1 MLSYKKW
8 QASPKCKQMKE
19 IEKQVEGKDVQHIF
33 TKNTLISI
41 FYKKPPSSSYSA
53 ENSTSVISHY
63 RNKYCYMFSVI

>member
-1 MLSYKKW
+1 
-8 QASPKCKQMKE
+8 MKE

-41 FYKKPPSSSYSA
+41 FYKKPSSSYSA

>member
-41 FYKKPPSSSYSA
+41 FYKKPSSSYSA

>member
-1 MLSYKKW
+1 
-8 QASPKCKQMKE
+8 MKE